1 MFSMFLVEEKLKVF
15 TTVGRKH
22 TRFRHVMI
30 LYTRLSPFRKGAIT
44 QLVVLQVPL
53 SLGQKL
59 LSFSPRI
66 SCTVASAE

>member
-1 MFSMFLVEEKLKVF
+1 
-15 TTVGRKH
+15 
-22 TRFRHVMI
+22 
-30 LYTRLSPFRKGAIT
+30 
-44 QLVVLQVPL
+44 LVVLQVPL